1 MAENKS
7 KKNTVVWGFAAG
19 FALAAA
25 VIVLDFVNQGRSE
38 NLQQAVNFFVSVPA
52 WALGRYHFPEWVFYI
67 SFFVWWTI
75 WGAVI
80 FGIAGRRGAAS
91 LLGVLLVLTLLLYA
105 HRKVQLRLEHDI
117 DSAVQALF
125 SHPSK

>member
-7 KKNTVVWGFAAG
+7 NKSTVWGFAAG

-38 NLQQAVNFFVSVPA
+38 NLQQVVNFFVSVPA
-52 WALGRYHFPEWVFYI
+52 WVLGRYHFSEWIFYI

-80 FGIAGRRGAAS
+80 FGIASRRGAAS
-91 LLGVLLVLTLLLYA
+91 LFGILLVLTLLLYT

-117 DSAVQALF
+117 DSALQALF
-125 SHPSK
+125 SQSPK